1 MTLVSSGQISIDD
14 IRNEIGTSDG
24 SLRAL
29 SSLAGLSTPD
39 SMSEFYSYNAFTYYA
54 TWQANAYCFG
64 DYYDIYLRANGKYYA
79 DTGGAFA
86 EMYSIAETWYEYL
99 YYDAWFDADVTNG
112 WTINAASTALT
123 DDGLFLNTPCF

>member
-29 SSLAGLSTPD
+29 SSLAGFSTPD

-54 TWQANAYCFG
+54 TWAADAPCIGQS
-64 DYYDIYLRANGKYYA
+64 YDIYLRANGKYYV

-86 EMYSIAETWYEYL
+86 EMYSITDYWYEYL
-99 YYDAWFDADVTNG
+99 YYDFWFDADVYNV
-112 WTINAASTALT
+112 WIINAASTVLT
-123 DDGLFLNTPCF
+123 DDGLFLANPC